1 MTRTLHHTTK
11 AATVRNGVRKH
22 TAKKVMRRI
31 GREQMMDTLR
41 EVTHELDEARQVNER
56 AERAAWREE
65 ARRNERP
72 CGITYN

>member
-1 MTRTLHHTTK
+1 MTRTLHHTSRAT
-11 AATVRNGVRKH
+11 TVRKGVRKH

-41 EVTHELDEARQVNER
+41 EVTHELAEAQRVNEQT
-56 AERAAWREE
+56 ERAAWREE